1 MVAGGCVAQ
10 PGAFRP
16 EVLQTS
22 LALYETTLPWWNQP
36 ESNRQHPACK
46 AGALPIELWPRGS
59 GAGSRTRFKRLWAF
73 RGAVP
78 LPRSIMVGEEGFEPP
93 RR

>member
-46 AGALPIELWPRGS
+46 AGALPIELWPRGRR
-59 GAGSRTRFKRLWAF
+59 GGIRTPADFSRGPKPRP
-73 RGAVP
+73 VP
-78 LPRSIMVGEEGFEPP
+78 GYGLLSDVFIIAH
-93 RR
+93 